1 MYALICVEKRL
12 HQRGDLM
19 SSSRV
24 TLMAANSMMAAVY
37 PNLPLPNSCLISSE
51 IARNL
56 QVAHAVVCR
65 EGKANAGFPLG
76 QKKR

>member
-1 MYALICVEKRL
+1 MYALICVENSA
-12 HQRGDLM
+12 HGSGDLV

-37 PNLPLPNSCLISSE
+37 LNFPVLNSCLISSE
-51 IARNL
+51 IACNS
-56 QVAHAVVCR
+56 QAGQDVVRR